1 MGRTPCCDKAQVKRG
16 PWSPEEDV
24 VLKKYIEGHGTGGN
38 WIALPQ
44 KAGLKRCGKSCR
56 LRWLNYLR
64 PDIKHGGFTKEEDDI
79 ICGLYN
85 NIGSRHLRLFSFPLP
100 LNYDSVSVWSVIASQ
115 LPGRTD
121 NDIKNY
127 WNTKLKKRRTMAMVA
142 AQESS
147 SNNTTSIDTIV
158 DRINV
163 SPRPPP
169 PPPPSTSPVIIPIV
183 KNETYNC
190 DAFLKP
196 LVPSPP
202 ASATTDTGLGF
213 GRDNSPPVA
222 AGLAGPPPSVQL
234 NASDASSLVT
244 VDDGS
249 LYSDWWTN
257 GSADTDEFFL
267 EFGGEVPM
275 EFLTGSSD
283 ASLFDTETRSQGTVG
298 EFESNLWDVGSSH
311 KMRADKETKLQSY
324 DISFRPSL
332 SH

>member
-1 MGRTPCCDKAQVKRG
+1 QTRSEQPLFASLFTTRLLFPAGGELGSASLSVLVAGEVMGRTPCCDKAQVKRG
-16 PWSPEEDV
+16 PWSPEEDM

-64 PDIKHGGFTKEEDDI
+64 PDIKHGGFTDEEDDI
-79 ICGLYN
+79 ICALLGNSL
-85 NIGSRHLRLFSFPLP
+85 ICTR
-100 LNYDSVSVWSVIASQ
+100 WSVIASQ

-127 WNTKLKKRRTMAMVA
+127 WNTKLKKRRTMAMAA
-142 AQESS
+142 AQAPS

-158 DRINV
+158 DRINDF
-163 SPRPPP
+163 PR
-169 PPPPSTSPVIIPIV
+169 PPPPSTSPVVIPIV
-183 KNETYNC
+183 KDETYTC
-190 DAFLKP
+190 DDFLKP
-196 LVPSPP
+196 VVPSPP
-202 ASATTDTGLGF
+202 VSATTDTGLGF
-213 GRDNSPPVA
+213 GRYDSPPVV
-222 AGLAGPPPSVQL
+222 AGLAGPPRVQL

-257 GSADTDEFFL
+257 GSGDTDEFFL

-275 EFLTGSSD
+275 EFLTSSSD
-283 ASLFDTETRSQGTVG
+283 ASFFDTETRSQVT
-298 EFESNLWDVGSSH
+298 
-311 KMRADKETKLQSY
+311 
-324 DISFRPSL
+324 
-332 SH
+332 